1 MHCASPLAGGAA
13 ASPSTLERRCLF
25 ARLHE
30 LHELVVLAS
39 LGADDA
45 HGRYPLPALA
55 EISQA
60 LQDAEHL
67 IAMAERLA
75 ARHVN

>member
-1 MHCASPLAGGAA
+1 MHCATFPVGGAA
-13 ASPSTLERRCLF
+13 AFPTSFERRCLV

-45 HGRYPLPALA
+45 HDRYCLACLA

-60 LQDAEHL
+60 LQDAEQL
-67 IAMAERLA
+67 IAMAKRLA
-75 ARHVN
+75 IRDIT

>member
-1 MHCASPLAGGAA
+1 MKCASPLVGGAA
-13 ASPSTLERRCLF
+13 AAPSALERRCLF

-45 HGRYPLPALA
+45 HGRYPLPSLA

>member
-1 MHCASPLAGGAA
+1 MHCTPSIAGGAV
-13 ASPSTLERRCLF
+13 ASPSALERRCLL

-45 HGRYPLPALA
+45 HGRYGQACLA

-60 LQDAEHL
+60 LQEAEQL
-67 IAMAERLA
+67 IAMAKRLA
-75 ARHVN
+75 ARHIT

>member
-1 MHCASPLAGGAA
+1 MHCASPTLVSAA
-13 ASPSTLERRCLF
+13 ALPSVFERRCLF
-25 ARLHE
+25 VRLHE

-45 HGRYPLPALA
+45 HGRYPLASLA
-55 EISQA
+55 EISQV
-60 LQDAEHL
+60 LQDAERL